1 MYKIVFSSRNQA
13 FNEREMKEYKMA
25 SKKTT
30 KKLNQTT
37 MDLTRKR
44 SLKEQGLED
53 DT

>member
-1 MYKIVFSSRNQA
+1 
-13 FNEREMKEYKMA
+13 MKEYKWLV
-25 SKKTT
+25 KKTT

-37 MDLTRKR
+37 MDITRKR